1 MFQVTTLD
9 LNDVPKTEDGKV
21 DYSKDFFK
29 RPVNLTVSGQLEAEA
44 MAMALGKGLH
54 LLAPPS
60 AQRRAMIP
68 AMPQSS
74 G

>member
-29 RPVNLTVSGQLEAEA
+29 RPVNLTDFRPAGSRGHGNGPGQ
-44 MAMALGKGLH
+44 GLH
-54 LLAPPS
+54 LWPHLP
-60 AQRRAMIP
+60 RREEL
-68 AMPQSS
+68 
-74 G
+74 

>member
-29 RPVNLTVSGQLEAEA
+29 RPST
-44 MAMALGKGLH
+44 
-54 LLAPPS
+54 
-60 AQRRAMIP
+60 
-68 AMPQSS
+68 
-74 G
+74 